1 MKGILFENVHPF
13 VRNAKRYQ
21 PDNKERP
28 FAANYDNLFI
38 YTLKNGSKIDA
49 DGKTYTM
56 QRGDVL
62 IIKPGVM
69 YRFLPAEEKS
79 SYILIDFDYT
89 SRHKNVRFLNLYD
102 KEEVFNK
109 EKIIENIIINNVAP
123 LNFNVYIKGTQL
135 FEDKLI
141 EIVNEISNHSAYSSI
156 KSDALMMAVLADVVR
171 ALKLNAS
178 DYAANEKT
186 IEEIIK
192 YVDEHSCENLNNST
206 IGKMFALHPN
216 YVNALVKERT
226 GYTLHNYLLTRRLSK
241 AIEILDT
248 TALPIYEVSEKCGF
262 SESKNFI
269 RYFKKAIGITPHQYR
284 KR

>member
-13 VRNAKRYQ
+13 VRDAKRYQ
-21 PDNKERP
+21 TDNKAMP
-28 FAANYDNLFI
+28 FSANYDNLFI
-38 YTLKNGSKIDA
+38 YALKHGSNIET
-49 DGKTYTM
+49 DGKIYTM

-62 IIKPGVM
+62 IIKPGTM
-69 YRFLPAEEKS
+69 YRFLPSEEKN

-89 SRHKNVRFLNLYD
+89 SRHKNVRFLNLCD
-102 KEEVFNK
+102 REDSFNK
-109 EKIIENIIINNVAP
+109 EKIIEDIAINNVAP
-123 LNFNVYIKGTQL
+123 LNFNVYIKGAQL

-141 EIVNEISNHSAYSSI
+141 EVVNEIVNHSSYSSI

-171 ALKLNAS
+171 ALKLDSS
-178 DYAANEKT
+178 DYAGNEKI

-192 YVDEHSCENLNNST
+192 YVDEHSCENLTNST

-226 GYTLHNYLLTRRLSK
+226 GYTLHNYLLTRRLSR
-241 AIEILDT
+241 AIELLDT
-248 TALPIYEVSEKCGF
+248 TAMPVYEVSEKCGF